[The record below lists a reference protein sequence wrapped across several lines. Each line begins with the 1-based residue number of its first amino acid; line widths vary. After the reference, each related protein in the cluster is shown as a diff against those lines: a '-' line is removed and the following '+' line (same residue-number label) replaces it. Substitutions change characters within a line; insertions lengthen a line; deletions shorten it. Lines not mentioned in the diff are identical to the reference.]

1 MVMTDE
7 IVLSEGVVAVWQ
19 TLAREGPLETA
30 ALVERTGIDQAQIA
44 ATAIEGADKGF
55 LKIVERPR
63 QELVPT
69 AAAAKLLETG
79 LPELQATQHLAQAG
93 GELPLPDFI
102 QWAKENKIAPNE
114 VLKWGPMRGWLNRVK
129 GDRGAS
135 LVLTDQGR
143 GP

>member
-1 MVMTDE
+1 M
-7 IVLSEGVVAVWQ
+7 
-19 TLAREGPLETA
+19 
-30 ALVERTGIDQAQIA
+30 
-44 ATAIEGADKGF
+44 
-55 LKIVERPR
+55 
-63 QELVPT
+63 VPT

-143 GP
+143 AGLSARGTGLYRATPGSAERTTQAAV